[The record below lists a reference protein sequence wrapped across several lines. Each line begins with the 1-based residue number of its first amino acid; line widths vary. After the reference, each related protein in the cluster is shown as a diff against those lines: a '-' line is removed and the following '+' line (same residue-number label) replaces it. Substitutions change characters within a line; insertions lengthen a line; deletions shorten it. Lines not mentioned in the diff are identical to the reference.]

1 MKSLIIAVSMCALLF
16 SCSGSADKKVP
27 ELANEMCGCFDGMQK
42 EYSADVTALLKEVA
56 NAADPQAALVS
67 GIVKLKPEDAKKLTS
82 SLAEMGNK
90 SSAIFKCME
99 AFDKK
104 HEKETTTDRTALTEK
119 MLKEMQKNGSCPTG
133 SAIVNLGLSKQKKL
147 AGK

>member
-1 MKSLIIAVSMCALLF
+1 MKSFITAVSLCTLLF

-27 ELANEMCGCFDGMQK
+27 ELANEMCGCFDAMQK
-42 EYSADVTALLKEVA
+42 DYSADVTALLKEVST
-56 NAADPQAALVS
+56 AADPQAALMS
-67 GIVKLKPEDAKKLTS
+67 GMVKLKPEDAKKLTA
-82 SLAEMGNK
+82 SLAAMGDKN
-90 SSAIFKCME
+90 SAIFKCME

-119 MLKEMQKNGSCPTG
+119 MLKEMQQNGSCPTG